1 MGQGPHTGGR
11 VAKCLQNHIQ
21 KGPPSED
28 GAPWTRLVFQITWT
42 AGAVAKN
49 CSLSNAAEK
58 QEVVVSYLPL
68 SHVAAQMMDVWIPM
82 KIGAFIYFAQPDA
95 LTVRLRAAP
104 GVSGWFCQAPDS
116 GVPALSSSYA
126 PFRRNENS

>member
-1 MGQGPHTGGR
+1 MLSVYRTAFRRAPPART
-11 VAKCLQNHIQ
+11 
-21 KGPPSED
+21 GPP
-28 GAPWTRLVFQITWT
+28 GPYARLVFQITWT

-126 PFRRNENS
+126 PFRRNGNS